1 MISSLNFYS
10 KRSSKALLLKIN
22 QIITKEFKELK
33 SQ

>member
-1 MISSLNFYS
+1 MISSLNFHS

-22 QIITKEFKELK
+22 QIITKEFKEFK